1 MIPVDV
7 YEPFTLRVRERLER
21 YVDRVD
27 KLTSMRFFNTSETL
41 HVMGGA
47 EGVRT
52 EGLETFDEEAL
63 MATIPLFRMLYTG
76 SEPTSFAATLNVLKR
91 AVKSDASLRDQAIAE
106 LRTLGVAFE
115 NGKKTASFGMI
126 VDWVARDGTT
136 TSAERM
142 DPEHLIDLWLHGYFL
157 HGENEK
163 SNELQRWPIEHV
175 PLWELCGAIRR
186 LTNIFRL
193 GREVVAMA
201 LEADNISA

>member
-1 MIPVDV
+1 
-7 YEPFTLRVRERLER
+7 
-21 YVDRVD
+21 
-27 KLTSMRFFNTSETL
+27 MRFFNTSETL

-76 SEPTSFAATLNVLKR
+76 SEPTSFSATLNVLKR
-91 AVKSDASLRDQAIAE
+91 AVKAYASLRDQAIAE

-136 TSAERM
+136 TSAERGPRAP
-142 DPEHLIDLWLHGYFL
+142 DRSLAPRLLF
-157 HGENEK
+157 
-163 SNELQRWPIEHV
+163 
-175 PLWELCGAIRR
+175 ARR
-186 LTNIFRL
+186 E
-193 GREVVAMA
+193 REVQR
-201 LEADNISA
+201 ISIGRSSMSHSWSCAVLFDG